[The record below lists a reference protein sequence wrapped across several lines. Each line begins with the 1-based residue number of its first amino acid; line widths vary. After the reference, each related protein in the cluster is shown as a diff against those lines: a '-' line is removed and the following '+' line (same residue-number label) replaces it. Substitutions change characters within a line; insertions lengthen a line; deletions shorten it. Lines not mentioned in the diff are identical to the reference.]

1 MWAKNQVGVVWAT
14 CRRHVVK
21 KEVGVR
27 WATCGRTAR
36 WALCG
41 RHVGDMQSFF
51 IQKTDGLSTCRQ
63 HVGVR
68 WGTNLLCRRHVGDMQ
83 AFSPFRLH
91 FRQHHVSEGSQR
103 LNGDEFLPFKMHK
116 SILQRSLLQEVRQ
129 RQLFCHVEKEEDTAS
144 FKLQEISK
152 NTQGILVPRKCQFD
166 MR

>member
-91 FRQHHVSEGSQR
+91 FRQHHVSEG
-103 LNGDEFLPFKMHK
+103 EFPKQQFSFVKVTTYIENRFFNPNSSFWSCM
-116 SILQRSLLQEVRQ
+116 
-129 RQLFCHVEKEEDTAS
+129 VEYS
-144 FKLQEISK
+144 FVFSVEFQDC
-152 NTQGILVPRKCQFD
+152 RKVVKPIIYQI
-166 MR
+166 